1 MISAHP
7 SRVLTEA
14 FNRKPYQGAAPEA
27 ADFVF
32 IGLDANYSP
41 DIEAS
46 EVFAEVLEYHTD
58 GPVFWR
64 KYGVHHPFL
73 LRQYRGDG
81 RQYHHRFAKIGFRP
95 EHADRISFIELL
107 DFPTT
112 GRNQLSLEDLNESH
126 LMRIRNVIFKSRAK
140 FLFLSAGVQRLLEK
154 TKLFSELSNVKR
166 EFRGL
171 KVLYEDDERTV
182 FRHLHFSTFGTFE
195 QQLQSEA
202 RAISSLIP
210 NGDA

>member
-1 MISAHP
+1 
-7 SRVLTEA
+7 VLMESGLNQNEHFCGLFHRT
-14 FNRKPYQGAAPEA
+14 P
-27 ADFVF
+27 

-46 EVFAEVLEYHTD
+46 EVFAEVLEYHTH
-58 GPVFWR
+58 GPGFWR
-64 KYGVHHPFL
+64 KYEVHHPFL
-73 LRQYRGDG
+73 LPKYKGDG
-81 RQYHHRFAKIGFRP
+81 YRYHHRFAKIGFRP

-140 FLFLSAGVQRLLEK
+140 FLFLSDRVQRLLEK

-166 EFRGL
+166 EFLGL
-171 KVLYEDDERTV
+171 KVLYEDDERKV
-182 FRHLHFSTFGTFE
+182 FLHLHFSNFGKFE

-210 NGDA
+210 DSQTTNQTSGYHK